1 MRLKYYKLSLRQM
14 KFKRSFVFF
23 IIFLGIILLILL
35 FITKKIEPQI
45 KTLCESRAKSIALST
60 TNKVVDEHIKNITYD
75 TLIEIKKNDAGK
87 VIALTADVMEMNR
100 LSNIIST
107 DIQEKLNELQESYI
121 TIPLGAILNFGVFS
135 GYGPSIKIKI
145 VPTGNVTAKF
155 KSEFE
160 EAGVNQTRHKIYLEV
175 SAKVRIIAP
184 FSIGSQEYVND
195 VTVAETIIV
204 GDTPQSYY
212 YINGL
217 EVPDTLLD

>member
-1 MRLKYYKLSLRQM
+1 M
-14 KFKRSFVFF
+14 
-23 IIFLGIILLILL
+23 L

-160 EAGVNQTRHKIYLEV
+160 EAGVNQTRHKIYLEL

>member
-1 MRLKYYKLSLRQM
+1 M
-14 KFKRSFVFF
+14 
-23 IIFLGIILLILL
+23 L

>member
-1 MRLKYYKLSLRQM
+1 M
-14 KFKRSFVFF
+14 
-23 IIFLGIILLILL
+23 L

-184 FSIGSQEYVND
+184 FSISSQEYVND